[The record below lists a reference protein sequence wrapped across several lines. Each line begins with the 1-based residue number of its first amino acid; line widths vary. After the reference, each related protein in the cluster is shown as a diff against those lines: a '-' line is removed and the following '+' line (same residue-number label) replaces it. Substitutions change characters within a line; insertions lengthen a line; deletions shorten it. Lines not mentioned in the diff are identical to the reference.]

1 MTSVG
6 AGLRVEQR
14 DGVAWLTLNRPP
26 LNLMTPEM
34 VAALKHTFDR
44 LHGDEQVR
52 AAVISGAGRVMT
64 GGMQIEVLRDLTPS
78 LAKAFIT
85 RLHEAIR
92 AVHEAPFPTVCM
104 MNGHC
109 LGAG

>member
-1 MTSVG
+1 MATSSR
-6 AGLRVEQR
+6 GLRVEQR
-14 DGVAWLTLNRPP
+14 DAVAWITLDRPP
-26 LNLMTPEM
+26 LNLMTSEM
-34 VAALKHTFDR
+34 IAALKEAFDR
-44 LHGDEQVR
+44 LHGDERVR

-64 GGMQIEVLRDLTPS
+64 GGMQIEALRDLTPS

-104 MNGHC
+104 MNG
-109 LGAG
+109 